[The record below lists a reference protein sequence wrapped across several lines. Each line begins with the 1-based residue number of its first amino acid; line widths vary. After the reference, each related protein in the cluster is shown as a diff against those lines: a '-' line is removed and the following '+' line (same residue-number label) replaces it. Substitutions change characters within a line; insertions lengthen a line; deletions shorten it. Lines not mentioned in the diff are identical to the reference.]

1 VSANDGATTT
11 REAVAIFFNEEF
23 REKCSKISTR
33 AISYHSI
40 NTMNDDDDDDN
51 NNSAHTPKNAD
62 QHDLLLLKNCDAHLT
77 RLRNQLED
85 LSNPSFIERVGSP
98 SLVESMRRD
107 TRDSLEKFAA
117 LREKLARG
125 NLNVSSWSS
134 TEVKKKFTLDRIRD
148 AFETEAIYALFFERD
163 RGGLRD
169 RLAVVERE
177 LRLGKT
183 TKKKKKKNNNN
194 TASEEEEE
202 KLEIEKIEILVA
214 LKNLGERMTEEEKLT
229 MREGLERGVME
240 DLEMVMEDV

>member
-1 VSANDGATTT
+1 MTVHVLSLSST
-11 REAVAIFFNEEF
+11 FFLYTLFEEILGE
-23 REKCSKISTR
+23 EKLSKVSTR
-33 AISYHSI
+33 ARYMASSRGI
-40 NTMNDDDDDDN
+40 NAMKDDDDDDHHHHSDRPN
-51 NNSAHTPKNAD
+51 NRRRAD

-77 RLRNQLED
+77 RLQNQLRD
-85 LSNPSFIERVGSP
+85 LSNPSFTERVRSP

-107 TRDSLEKFAA
+107 TRRSLEKFAT

-134 TEVKKKFTLDRIRD
+134 TEIKKKFTLDRIRD

-177 LRLGKT
+177 LRLGK
-183 TKKKKKKNNNN
+183 
-194 TASEEEEE
+194 EEE
-202 KLEIEKIEILVA
+202 KLENEKIEILVA

-240 DLEMVMEDV
+240 DLEMLMEDV

>member
-1 VSANDGATTT
+1 M
-11 REAVAIFFNEEF
+11 
-23 REKCSKISTR
+23 K
-33 AISYHSI
+33 
-40 NTMNDDDDDDN
+40 DDDDDDDDSN
-51 NNSAHTPKNAD
+51 TPKNAD
-62 QHDLLLLKNCDAHLT
+62 QHDLLLLKNCDAHLR
-77 RLRNQLED
+77 RLHNQLED
-85 LSNPSFIERVGSP
+85 LSNPTFIERMRSP
-98 SLVESMRRD
+98 SSSLVVESMRQD
-107 TRDSLEKFAA
+107 TRDSMEKFAT
-117 LREKLARG
+117 LREKLANG

-183 TKKKKKKNNNN
+183 KTNND
-194 TASEEEEE
+194 ASEKEEE

-240 DLEMVMEDV
+240 DLEMLMEDV

>member
-1 VSANDGATTT
+1 M
-11 REAVAIFFNEEF
+11 
-23 REKCSKISTR
+23 K
-33 AISYHSI
+33 
-40 NTMNDDDDDDN
+40 DDDDDDDSN
-51 NNSAHTPKNAD
+51 TPKNAD
-62 QHDLLLLKNCDAHLT
+62 QHDLLLLKNCDAHLR
-77 RLRNQLED
+77 RLHNQLED
-85 LSNPSFIERVGSP
+85 LSNPTFIERMRSP
-98 SLVESMRRD
+98 SSSLVVESMRQD
-107 TRDSLEKFAA
+107 TRDSMEKFAT

-183 TKKKKKKNNNN
+183 KTNND
-194 TASEEEEE
+194 ASEKEEE

-240 DLEMVMEDV
+240 DLEMLMEDV